1 MNQHAMIA
9 AAAASLLSTLLVAT
23 PVAAQS
29 KEKCYGVA
37 LAGQNDC
44 ASFSGLHSCA
54 GQTKAN
60 NDIADWKYVAKGTC
74 AGMKG
79 LSATEA
85 KAKIEMMKKDANKK
99 G

>member
-9 AAAASLLSTLLVAT
+9 AAAVSLLSSLLVAT

-79 LSATEA
+79 LTAAQA
-85 KAKIEMMKKDANKK
+85 KEKIEMMKKDANKK